1 VRWRKASPVILFS
14 IVSRN
19 SAVAVK
25 RPVTRRWKTMSGEW
39 PQIRSCCDKRFGHPE
54 GIMSDSTLQREQ
66 FAKANGIE
74 LCWEGFGAADAEPLI
89 LIMGLAA
96 QMTHWDDEFCQQLA
110 DRGFRVIRFDNRD
123 IGRSTRMAASPPAGI
138 PAVIQAELAGRPI
151 PAPYTLRDMA
161 EDTIGLMDAL
171 GIRSAHVVGA
181 SMGGAIAQELAIN
194 HPNRLRSLTSIMATS
209 GDPSLPPPTPE
220 AMAVLMAPPPKTHDD
235 YIVAFARN
243 WKVLRGPNFPE
254 DETKD
259 RARAERT
266 YARGLNPPGVA
277 RQLHAIIASGSRKPR
292 LGSITVPTLV
302 IHGTIDPLVPPQAGE
317 DVAKTVPGA
326 KLVMIPNMGH
336 ALPIPLWPQI
346 IGAIVDHAK
355 AASAKTAPR
364 A

>member
-1 VRWRKASPVILFS
+1 MNDS
-14 IVSRN
+14 IS
-19 SAVAVK
+19 
-25 RPVTRRWKTMSGEW
+25 
-39 PQIRSCCDKRFGHPE
+39 
-54 GIMSDSTLQREQ
+54 QREQ
-66 FAKANGIE
+66 FVETNGIE
-74 LCWEGFGAADAEPLI
+74 LCCESFGAADAEPLV

-123 IGRSTRMAASPPAGI
+123 VGRSTKMTAHQPVGVQ
-138 PAVIQAELAGRPI
+138 AVIQAELTGRPI
-151 PAPYTLRDMA
+151 PPPYLLRDMA
-161 EDTIGLMDAL
+161 EDTIGLMDAF

-194 HPNRLRSLTSIMATS
+194 HPDRLRSLTSIMATS

-235 YIVAFARN
+235 YITAFARN

-254 DETKD
+254 DEAKD
-259 RARAERT
+259 RLRAERN
-266 YARGLNPPGVA
+266 YERGLNPAGVA

-292 LGSITVPTLV
+292 LGAITVPTLV

-317 DVAKTVPGA
+317 DVAKAVPGA

-346 IGAIVDHAK
+346 IDAIVDHAR
-355 AASAKTAPR
+355 AAAATTTAARP
-364 A
+364 